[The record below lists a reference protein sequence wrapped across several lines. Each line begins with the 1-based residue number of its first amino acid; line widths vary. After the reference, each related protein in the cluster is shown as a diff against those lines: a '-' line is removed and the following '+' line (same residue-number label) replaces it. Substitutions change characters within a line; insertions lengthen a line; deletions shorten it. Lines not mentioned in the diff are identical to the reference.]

1 MTNDLV
7 EFVNFGFGS
16 SFQTYRFSIFYIHVT
31 HIETFAR
38 PICLGLTMCWC
49 CSSLLRDAEARR
61 PQEVDARG
69 ASQAPELGRASLP
82 AASCGPEGCGGPGLV
97 SKLGLIELKAAS
109 DPGSLSAE
117 GGEDTQ

>member
-1 MTNDLV
+1 
-7 EFVNFGFGS
+7 
-16 SFQTYRFSIFYIHVT
+16 
-31 HIETFAR
+31 
-38 PICLGLTMCWC
+38 MCWC

-82 AASCGPEGCGGPGLV
+82 AASCGPEGGGGPGV
-97 SKLGLIELKAAS
+97 VRKLEFIELKATG

-117 GGEDTQ
+117 EGEDTQ